1 MKLLKYT
8 KNYSKN
14 SYLWEQIFGPS
25 EVYGANRNK
34 MALLLF
40 KAQILKNI
48 KRIDTIKLE
57 NNLYFT
63 NGFITQLISSYRHR

>member
-8 KNYSKN
+8 KSYSKN

-25 EVYGANRNK
+25 EVYGANMNK

-63 NGFITQLISSYRHR
+63 NGFITQLISSHRHR